1 MEQFFISMVRLD
13 PTEQILIFVLM
24 EQFVSMV
31 LLVSIEQILI
41 FSPIVLLDAT
51 NSNNKL

>member
-1 MEQFFISMVRLD
+1 VGQFFVPIVRLD
-13 PTEQILIFVLM
+13 PIEQILIFVLM

-41 FSPIVLLDAT
+41 FVPIVLLDAT